1 MLIDTYCYG
10 AVDADAD
17 DDDDADDADDA
28 DDGDDDDDGEN
39 NYYFYNYS
47 TNIFNKNG
55 RFKVCGAAKAP
66 AVKLQFL
73 DSLTLNNVICN
84 LRLPLRRLMIS
95 LYCQR
100 VGSS

>member
-1 MLIDTYCYG
+1 MLIDSYCYG
-10 AVDADAD
+10 AVDADDND
-17 DDDDADDADDA
+17 DDDD
-28 DDGDDDDDGEN
+28 DDGDDDDDNDDGEN

-47 TNIFNKNG
+47 TNISNKNE
-55 RFKVCGAAKAP
+55 RFNVCGTAKAP

-73 DSLTLNNVICN
+73 DSLTLNNIICN

-95 LYCQR
+95 LYSQR

>member
-1 MLIDTYCYG
+1 MLIDSYCYG
-10 AVDADAD
+10 AVDADDNEYD
-17 DDDDADDADDA
+17 DDDDDD
-28 DDGDDDDDGEN
+28 DDGDDDDDDGEN

-47 TNIFNKNG
+47 TNISNKNE
-55 RFKVCGAAKAP
+55 RFNVCGAAKAP

-95 LYCQR
+95 LYSQR